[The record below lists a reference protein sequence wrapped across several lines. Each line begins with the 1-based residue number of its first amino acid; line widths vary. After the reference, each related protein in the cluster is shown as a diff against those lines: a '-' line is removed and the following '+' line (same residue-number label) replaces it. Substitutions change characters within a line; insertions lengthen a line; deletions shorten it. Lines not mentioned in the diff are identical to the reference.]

1 MHEHTAERPPLP
13 GHGSFFY
20 RDHRRR
26 FPGDYRRAKRR
37 PSYVRHLGA
46 RLHKTRP
53 SVYLNGRGSD
63 LCMGSRWTAREVAIG
78 AAVGCLVIAGLSV
91 DLTLALLFG
100 AVGAALYVYVK
111 FSI

>member
-1 MHEHTAERPPLP
+1 MHDHTAERPPLP
-13 GHGSFFY
+13 SHWPFFY
-20 RDHRRR
+20 RNHGRRIS
-26 FPGDYRRAKRR
+26 GSNRRAKRR

-53 SVYLNGRGSD
+53 SVYLDGRGSD
-63 LCMGSRWTAREVAIG
+63 LCMGSRWTAREIAIG

>member
-13 GHGSFFY
+13 GHGPFIC

-37 PSYVRHLGA
+37 PSYVRDMGS